1 MTKNKY
7 KILWIDDEW
16 DKMTTFQL
24 ECKELHGLYLEPY
37 RTRKEGMEAFERNI
51 DDWDAVLLDAKM
63 FDENDNETASLAGLG
78 KAKQRLDEL
87 SIRRAI
93 PYFISTG
100 QPDLISDK
108 NFKDLFGDYYIKGND
123 DVKLIEDILKAINN
137 SDSQQIKTLYKDVFS
152 GLDKIG
158 VRNYVEPILMDILL
172 PLHYPAK
179 EPNFK
184 PVYHYNQLRQLLE
197 YLFRACNM
205 VGLVPNQCITD
216 GRVNL
221 NQCSLY
227 LAGKD
232 AEKSGVRYGE
242 KGERIVP
249 GYIESIIR
257 AILEFG
263 NIHSHTVELEE
274 EDIHKIEGIFRT
286 AQSRFI
292 IFGLTLQ
299 ICEVIIWFSDYI
311 TKHDDKEVNLLL
323 CNELQCEE
331 STYSEA
337 DEAKKYLNREF
348 VPVKDEDGIWHC
360 EKCNVKITSWE
371 SGKMELTEIN
381 LNTDKRTN
389 TKYPYFARYKKI
401 YK

>member
-1 MTKNKY
+1 MANNKY
-7 KILWIDDEW
+7 NILWIDDEW

-24 ECKELHGLYLEPY
+24 ECKELHGLYLKPF
-37 RTRKEGMEAFERNI
+37 RTRKEGMEAFERDI
-51 DDWDAVLLDAKM
+51 DSWDAVLLDAKM
-63 FDENDNETASLAGLG
+63 FDENDNETASLVGLG

-100 QPDLISDK
+100 QPDLTSDK
-108 NFKDLFGDYYIKGND
+108 NFKDLFGDYYVKGDD
-123 DVKLIEDILKAINN
+123 DVKLVEDILKAIEN
-137 SDSQQIKTLYKDVFS
+137 SDSRQVKTLYKDVFS

-158 VRNYVEPILMDILL
+158 VCHYVESILMDILL

-197 YLFRACNM
+197 YLFRACNI
-205 VGLVPNQCITD
+205 VGLVPDQCITD

-249 GYIESIIR
+249 DYIENIIR
-257 AILEFG
+257 SILEFG

-274 EDIHKIEGIFRT
+274 DDLQKIEGIFRT

-299 ICEVIIWFSDYI
+299 ICEVIIWFSEYI

-323 CNELQCEE
+323 CNELQREE
-331 STYSEA
+331 STNIEA
-337 DEAKKYLNREF
+337 DGFKKYLNREF
-348 VPVKDEDGIWHC
+348 VPIQDEEGVWHC
-360 EKCNVKITSWE
+360 EECYVKITSWV
-371 SGKMELTEIN
+371 SGKMVLTEISH
-381 LNTDKRTN
+381 NTDKRTKN
-389 TKYPYFARYKKI
+389 KI
-401 YK
+401 SVFCTV